1 MVLSVVARAFGI
13 GAVSGLRSF
22 TAPAA
27 ILATGANPWAGLFT
41 WLAAGECVGDKLPI
55 APSRLSPPALAW
67 RLISGA
73 SCGVVI
79 AERNEMQGRVGFVA
93 GAVGALAAAYAGY
106 ALRRYLTKRVGLPDF
121 PVALA
126 EDGIAVASARA
137 LTWA

>member
-1 MVLSVVARAFGI
+1 
-13 GAVSGLRSF
+13 
-22 TAPAA
+22 
-27 ILATGANPWAGLFT
+27 LFT
-41 WLAAGECVGDKLPI
+41 LLAAGECVGDKLPI

-67 RLISGA
+67 RLIAGG

-79 AERNEMQGRVGFVA
+79 AERNAGEGRFGFAA
-93 GAVGALAAAYAGY
+93 GAAGALAAAYIGY
-106 ALRRYLTKRVGLPDF
+106 QLRRYLTKKVGLPDF